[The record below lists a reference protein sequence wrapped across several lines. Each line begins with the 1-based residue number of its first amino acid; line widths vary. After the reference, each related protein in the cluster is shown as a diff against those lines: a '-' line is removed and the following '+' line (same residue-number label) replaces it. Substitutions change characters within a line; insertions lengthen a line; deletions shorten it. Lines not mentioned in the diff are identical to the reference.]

1 MPKFHL
7 VLLIHSHQPVGNFD
21 DVFERAY
28 AQSYSPFLE
37 AVFRHP
43 GIRIG
48 LHYSGPL
55 LEWIEHRKPEFFD
68 RLRQLVERGQIEMVG
83 GGFYEPILISI
94 PSEDRT
100 EQIVRLSDYIEKQFG
115 RRPNGA
121 WLAERVW
128 EAPLPGTLAGAGIEY
143 TLVDDNHFFSAGC
156 EPNQMYGYYLTEDVG
171 ATVKVIPGLQSLRY
185 LIPFRGVDETVDSL
199 RRFSREYPGGMAAM
213 GDDCE
218 KFGIWP
224 GTNDHCYRDGWLE
237 NFFSSLERNSD
248 WLAVTPPG
256 EYLETNPPLGR
267 ASLPSASYMEM
278 TEWALPTAARQRF
291 HAISQEFSSRPDVLA
306 FLRGG
311 PWRNFMTKYSEVNLL
326 HKKMLHVSK
335 KLREL
340 VAHKRRGPGSSA
352 ALSKARTEL
361 LSAQCND
368 AYWHGVFGGLYAPHL
383 RTVLWNSL
391 VTAETLID
399 GVVYKKKP
407 YAEAD
412 RMDFDLDGR
421 EEIYFTSDRYAALI
435 CPADG
440 GTLSMLDF
448 RPAGITLINSIAR
461 RPEAYHSRLKELA
474 ARTGQGQG
482 GAVSIHE
489 QVLMKEKGLDRLLQY
504 DRWDRHAFRLL
515 LFAEGKSQ
523 KDYQKL
529 GLNEDA
535 AIASGN
541 FDIITATPTE
551 TLLRLRRDSC
561 NQPGIN
567 SCVWNAEKVFTFA
580 AADHGFEVAC
590 DVTVSH
596 NRPETL
602 RGQIGI
608 ESVVNLLAPNVPD
621 RYFESAGQ
629 RHELRWSAATP
640 ASSLTMTDEWQ
651 KVSVTIGAP
660 EAREFWISPIDTVSE
675 SEEGFERVYQGSQIL
690 AVWPIEL
697 APGAA
702 WTGRLVLKI
711 SPLT

>member
-1 MPKFHL
+1 LSKFHL

-37 AVFRHP
+37 AVSRHP
-43 GIRIG
+43 GVRIG

-55 LEWIEHRKPEFFD
+55 LEWIEHRKPVFFD
-68 RLRQLVERGQIEMVG
+68 RLRQLVERGQIEMIG

-94 PSEDRT
+94 PTQDRN
-100 EQIVRLSDYIEKQFG
+100 EQILRLSDYLEKHFR
-115 RRPNGA
+115 RRPKGA

-128 EAPLPGTLAGAGIEY
+128 EAPLPTSLAGAGIEY
-143 TLVDDNHFFSAGC
+143 TLVDDNHFLAAGF

-171 ATVKVIPGLQSLRY
+171 AVLKVIPGLQSLRY
-185 LIPFRGVDETVDSL
+185 LIPFRGVDETVEALRKFSL
-199 RRFSREYPGGMAAM
+199 EYPGGMAAM

-237 NFFSSLERNSD
+237 NFFTALERNSD

-256 EYLETNPPLGR
+256 EYLDTHPPLGR
-267 ASLPSASYMEM
+267 AALPTASYMEM

-291 HAISQEFSSRPDVLA
+291 HGITQEFSARPDVLA

-311 PWRNFMTKYSEVNLL
+311 PWRNFLTKYPEVNLL

-335 KLREL
+335 KLQGL
-340 VAHKRRGPGSSA
+340 AAHKRRGAGSGP
-352 ALSKARTEL
+352 ALSRARTEL

-391 VTAETLID
+391 VIAETLID
-399 GVVYKKKP
+399 GVVYKRKP

-421 EEIYFTSDRYAALI
+421 EEIYFTSDRYAALVS
-435 CPADG
+435 PADG

-461 RPEAYHSRLKELA
+461 RPEAYHSRLKEIA
-474 ARTGQGQG
+474 AQAGRGQG

-489 QVLMKEKGLDRLLQY
+489 QTLMKEKGLERLLQY
-504 DRWDRHAFRLL
+504 DRWERNAFRLL

-535 AIASGN
+535 TLAGGI
-541 FDIITATPTE
+541 FDIVTASPTE
-551 TLLRLRRDSC
+551 TLLRLRETC
-561 NQPGIN
+561 PQPAADTC
-567 SCVWNAEKVFTFA
+567 SWKAEKTFTFVPV
-580 AADHGFEVAC
+580 DNGFEVAC
-590 DVTVSH
+590 DVTLSH
-596 NRPETL
+596 NRRETF

-608 ESVVNLLAPNVPD
+608 ESVVNLLAPNAPD
-621 RYFESAGQ
+621 RYFENAGQ

-640 ASSLTMTDEWQ
+640 ASSLRMTDEWQ
-651 KVSVTIGAP
+651 KVSVTIAAP
-660 EAREFWISPIDTVSE
+660 EAREFWIAPIDTVSE

-690 AVWPIEL
+690 AVWPIQL
-697 APGAA
+697 APGEM
-702 WTGRLVLKI
+702 WTGRLLLKI
-711 SPLT
+711 SPLA